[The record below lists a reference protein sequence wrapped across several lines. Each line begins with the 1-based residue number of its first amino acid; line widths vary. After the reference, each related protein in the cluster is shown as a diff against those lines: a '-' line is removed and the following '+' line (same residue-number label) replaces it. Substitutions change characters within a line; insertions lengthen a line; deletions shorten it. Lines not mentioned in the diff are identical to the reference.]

1 MLGRRFGPGL
11 LLAATGVGAGDLATA
26 AFAGQRLGTTV
37 LWAVVLGAAL
47 KWALTEGL
55 ARWQLARGTSV
66 LEGLTGRFGR
76 AVLIG
81 FLGFLLL
88 WSFFVGAALIS
99 AAGVAAQALLPL
111 SEDPVRG
118 KQLWGGLQSL
128 IAGGLVLL
136 GGFGG
141 FARLMKLCIALMFVV
156 VLLAT
161 LAQWPGTAIVLDG
174 LLQPQPSL
182 AGAAEARW
190 TLALMGG
197 VGGTVTLLCY
207 GYWLRER
214 EAAAP
219 ETLRGCRLD
228 LAMGY
233 GMTALFG
240 LAMVIIGSG
249 VSVEGSGTNLLV
261 ALAAPMED
269 ALGVVGRWAFLIGA
283 WAAIFSSLVGVW
295 QSVPYL
301 YADSFRL
308 LGLAHTGPLSESLSY
323 RLALAGLVVVPM
335 AGLFGS
341 FRTLQFLYGLVG
353 AAFLPLLA
361 AALLALNNRAEL
373 GVLRNGWASNL
384 ALIGC
389 LLFFAGLGV
398 LTGR

>member
-47 KWALTEGL
+47 KWVLTEGI
-55 ARWQLARGTSV
+55 ARWQMARGTPL
-66 LEGLTGRFGR
+66 LEGLADAFGR
-76 AVLIG
+76 PVLIG
-81 FLGFLLL
+81 FLAFLLL
-88 WSFFVGAALIS
+88 WSYFVGAALIS
-99 AAGVAAQALLPL
+99 AAGVAAQALWPL
-111 SEDPVRG
+111 AEDPVRG

-141 FARLMKLCIALMFVV
+141 FARLMKACIALMFVV
-156 VLLAT
+156 VLVSAA
-161 LAQWPGTAIVLDG
+161 AQWPGTTAVIDG
-174 LLQPQPSL
+174 LLQPQRSL
-182 AGAAEARW
+182 SGAAEARW

-207 GYWLRER
+207 GYWLRES
-214 EAAAP
+214 EASAP
-219 ETLRGCRLD
+219 ETLPGCRID
-228 LAMGY
+228 LALGY

-249 VSVEGSGTNLLV
+249 VTVEGSGANLLV
-261 ALAAPMED
+261 ALAVPMED
-269 ALGVVGRWAFLIGA
+269 ALGPLGRWAFLIGA

-295 QSVPYL
+295 QAVPYL
-301 YADSFRL
+301 YADSLRL
-308 LGLAHTGPLSESLSY
+308 LGLPSAGPLSQSPSY
-323 RLALAGLVVVPM
+323 RLALAGLMLLPM

-341 FRTLQFLYGLVG
+341 FRSLQLLYGLVG

-361 AALLALNNRAEL
+361 AALLCLNNRAAL
-373 GVLRNGWASNL
+373 GPFRNGWASNL
-384 ALIGC
+384 ALVGC

-398 LTGR
+398 VTL